1 MHLQPFRI
9 DVDNAGHM
17 IDLLRVRFDIVRKST
32 QSYYRYFSE
41 ITSAATLNTV
51 IWKRTA
57 IMVRYKPFTFNLYC
71 HHHHLKSIK
80 AI

>member
-1 MHLQPFRI
+1 MYLQRFRI

-51 IWKRTA
+51 IWPLWYG
-57 IMVRYKPFTFNLYC
+57 INHSP
-71 HHHHLKSIK
+71 SIS
-80 AI
+80 IVIIIILNQ